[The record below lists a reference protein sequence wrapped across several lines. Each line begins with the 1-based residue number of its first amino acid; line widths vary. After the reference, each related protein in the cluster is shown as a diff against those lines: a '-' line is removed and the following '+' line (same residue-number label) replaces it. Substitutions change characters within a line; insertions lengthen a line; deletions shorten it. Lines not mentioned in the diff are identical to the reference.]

1 MDTPT
6 RTTNKLHFEDIEP
19 HRFED
24 LAYDLLYRKQEW
36 KRIDNWGRCGSD
48 DGIDVYCEEL
58 TGQKWFC
65 QCKRYKS
72 LQPAQVKDVVDKI
85 ISNNRN
91 TSNGIILLVV
101 ACSVSKRTI
110 EVFKEYSLEKGFKEA
125 IIWQSSTLEAEL
137 YDKHKDLLEKYFG
150 YPYNKEQDIKEKRI
164 VDGHRIRKEVEEKL
178 LSYKITSDIQYAKR
192 IQEDPTLKFIYD
204 AAIIHSTDEEAY
216 PEEEKNEYGFSRWFK
231 CWFYDITHEGVE
243 FLPKPYLGTKVAV
256 NTDNRMWRELEDS
269 ESPLDNEIA
278 LDVDYIG
285 LIPYY
290 NIVHINND
298 GDDYFPIPHMYC
310 RFEFQGLPYSK
321 CYLKNRKLKIDF
333 FEGKPIGTM
342 QFRRIIDSLDS
353 Y

>member
-1 MDTPT
+1 MNTPT
-6 RTTNKLHFEDIEP
+6 RTTNRLHFEDLEP
-19 HRFED
+19 HHFED
-24 LAYDLLYRKQEW
+24 LVYELLYSKQEW
-36 KRIDNWGRCGSD
+36 KRIENLGKCGSD
-48 DGIDVYCEEL
+48 DGIDIYCEDKEG
-58 TGQKWFC
+58 TKWFC

-72 LQPAQVKDVVDKI
+72 LQPAQVKDVIDKI

-91 TSNGIILLVV
+91 TSNSIILLVV
-101 ACSVSKRTI
+101 ACNVSKKAI

-256 NTDNRMWRELEDS
+256 NIDNRMWRELEDS
-269 ESPLDNEIA
+269 DSPLDNEIA

-290 NIVHINND
+290 NIVHINED
-298 GDDYFPIPHMYC
+298 GDDFYPIPHISC

-321 CYLKNRKLKIDF
+321 CYLKNRKLRLDF
-333 FEGKPIGTM
+333 FEGKPVGTI
-342 QFRRIIDSLDS
+342 QFRRIIDSLNS
-353 Y
+353 F